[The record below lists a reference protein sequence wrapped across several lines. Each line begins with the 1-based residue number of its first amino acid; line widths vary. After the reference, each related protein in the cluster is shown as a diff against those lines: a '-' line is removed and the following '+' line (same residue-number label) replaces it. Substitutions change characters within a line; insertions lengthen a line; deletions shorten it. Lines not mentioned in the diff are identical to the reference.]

1 MALTSSLLGCLCVLK
16 TLTDQT
22 KIVLI
27 WFYFRF
33 FYGCGMMI
41 NYSVHRFDVNTLS
54 GKTRERTVYLREE
67 GFIRMGYFSTW
78 CWRIVKFALTIIVGH
93 FKHHFSLPEGY
104 KVELH
109 FFSKYSNGRLY
120 MLRFLD
126 RCETISSNH
135 SENVFFFLM
144 FQVLHRMSWKL
155 LDRTWCLHGDWQTL
169 FSLFLMWCTRTF
181 PGISQWAI
189 IYMTRKK
196 CSE

>member
-1 MALTSSLLGCLCVLK
+1 MALRSSLLGCFWVLK

-22 KIVLI
+22 KVVLI

-54 GKTRERTVYLREE
+54 GKTRERTVYLRE
-67 GFIRMGYFSTW
+67 GWFIRMGYFSTW

-93 FKHHFSLPEGY
+93 FKHHFSLPEGN

-120 MLRFLD
+120 MLKFRD
-126 RCETISSNH
+126 RYETISSNH
-135 SENVFFFLM
+135 SENVFFF
-144 FQVLHRMSWKL
+144 VSKL
-155 LDRTWCLHGDWQTL
+155 LDGTWCLHDDWQSL